1 MAKKQVTRAMADSA
15 ANELAKIAFNKKIEK
30 AQKEECSFGDEL
42 IRKYIPQPILALGEE
57 YSSFFIRRNSYIG
70 IQSGESG
77 YYSKLIHSNIQ
88 NPISEKYVLV
98 SQEDYLKANKLHG
111 NVEKLQNDKRN
122 YEAKV
127 SDALMQL
134 RSEARIKESFP
145 EALPFLN
152 FAETTMPVPQFNHL
166 RELLK

>member
-15 ANELAKIAFNKKIEK
+15 AEELAKIAYDSKIKK
-30 AQKEECSFGDEL
+30 AKEEERKFGDEL
-42 IRKYIPQPILALGEE
+42 IKKYIPQPIIALGEE
-57 YSSFFIRRNSYIG
+57 YSSFFIRRYSNIG
-70 IQSGESG
+70 IQSENRG
-77 YYSKLIHSNIQ
+77 YYSRRIDTNIQ
-88 NPISEKYVLV
+88 NPISDKYVLV
-98 SQEDYLKANKLHG
+98 SQEDYLKASKLRD

-122 YEAKV
+122 YEAQV

-134 RSEARIKESFP
+134 RSETRIKEGFP

-152 FAETTMPVPQFNHL
+152 FAKTTMPAPQFEYL

>member
-15 ANELAKIAFNKKIEK
+15 ANELAKIAFDKKIEK
-30 AQKEECSFGDEL
+30 AKKEERSFGDEL
-42 IRKYIPQPILALGEE
+42 IKKYIPQPILALGEE
-57 YSSFFIRRNSYIG
+57 YSSFFIRRSPYIG

-77 YYSKLIHSNIQ
+77 YYSKYIYSNIQ
-88 NPISEKYVLV
+88 NPISDKYVLI
-98 SQEDYLKANKLHG
+98 SQEDYLKANKLRS
-111 NVEKLQNDKRN
+111 NVEKLQNDKRDYN
-122 YEAKV
+122 VKV

-152 FAETTMPVPQFNHL
+152 L
-166 RELLK
+166 RP